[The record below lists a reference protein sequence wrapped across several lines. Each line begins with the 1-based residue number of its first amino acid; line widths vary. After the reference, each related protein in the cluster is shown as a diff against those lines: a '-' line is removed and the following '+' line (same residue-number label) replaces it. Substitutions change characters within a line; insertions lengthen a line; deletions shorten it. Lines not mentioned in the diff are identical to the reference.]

1 MPTIGFDHPLTTNDY
16 LNTMPETILIADDD
30 TSVITALHMLLQS
43 VGFDVVAVTTPQ
55 ALLEQVKIREY
66 AVALIDLNYQKD
78 TTSGQEGFALI
89 EQIKQLDE
97 YLPVVV
103 MTGYSSVDIAVNA
116 MKLGASD
123 FIQKPW
129 GNERLLRI
137 LKTQITLR
145 KMQIS
150 GAKLS
155 HENALLKNQIQQ
167 QGLSPSSHIVAQ
179 SPIMRQLLGQL
190 ERLAQSD
197 MSILLTGENG
207 TGKSLFAH
215 YIHQQSKRKKQP
227 FIAVN
232 MGAITENLF
241 ESEMF
246 GHIKGAFTDA
256 KDNRIG
262 RFELA
267 ESGSIFL
274 DEIANISL
282 NQQAK
287 LLRVLEERQFEKVGS
302 SKTQLVDIR
311 LICATNADLSAMVA
325 DGQFRQDLLY
335 RLNTVVLHIP
345 SLQERQQDIIPLADA
360 FLAKFATQYR
370 LKIRRFSDAALAAL
384 QAYQWPGNIR
394 ELAHI
399 IERAMFLSVGEQIEL
414 ADLALPIQNQP
425 RQQPP
430 LTLAENWSSA
440 SLDEIEKA
448 VIKQRLADNDNNPQA
463 TAESLGLSR
472 SAYYRRLEKYQ
483 LS

>member
-1 MPTIGFDHPLTTNDY
+1 MSD
-16 LNTMPETILIADDD
+16 TILIADDD
-30 TSVITALHMLLQS
+30 TGVITALHMFLQS

-55 ALLEQVKIREY
+55 ALLEQVTLREFS
-66 AVALIDLNYQKD
+66 VALIDLNYQKD

-103 MTGYSSVDIAVNA
+103 MTGYSSVEIAVNA

-123 FIQKPW
+123 FIKKPW
-129 GNERLLRI
+129 SNERLLRI
-137 LKTQITLR
+137 LQTQITLR
-145 KMQIS
+145 KMNIN
-150 GAKLS
+150 GAKLC

-167 QGLSPSSHIVAQ
+167 QNLSASSHIIAQ
-179 SPIMRQLLGQL
+179 SPVMQQLLGQL
-190 ERLAQSD
+190 KKLAQSD

-207 TGKSLFAH
+207 TGKSLFAD
-215 YIHQQSKRKKQP
+215 YIHQHSKRDSQA

-232 MGAITENLF
+232 MGAISESLF

-256 KDNRIG
+256 KENRIG

-282 NQQAK
+282 PQQAK

-302 SKTQLVDIR
+302 SKTQAVDIR
-311 LICATNADLSAMVA
+311 LISATNADLATLVA
-325 DGQFRQDLLY
+325 EGQFRQDLLY

-345 SLQERQQDIIPLADA
+345 SLRERKQDIKPLAHA
-360 FLAKFATQYR
+360 FLAKFAKQYR
-370 LKIRRFSDAALAAL
+370 LNTRCFSAAAL
-384 QAYQWPGNIR
+384 QALEDYTWPGNIR
-394 ELAHI
+394 ELAHT
-399 IERAMFLSVGEQIEL
+399 IERAMFLSGAQQIESDEL
-414 ADLALPIQNQP
+414 GLPQHNQ
-425 RQQPP
+425 QTA
-430 LTLAENWSSA
+430 LTLEANWHSA
-440 SLDEIEKA
+440 RLDEIEKE
-448 VIKQRLADNDNNPQA
+448 VIKRRLYDFKHHAHT

>member
-1 MPTIGFDHPLTTNDY
+1 MSD
-16 LNTMPETILIADDD
+16 TILIADDD
-30 TSVITALHMLLQS
+30 TSVITALHMFLQS

-55 ALLEQVKIREY
+55 ALLEQIKLREF
-66 AVALIDLNYQKD
+66 ALALIDLNYQKD

-97 YLPVVV
+97 YLPIVV
-103 MTGYSSVDIAVNA
+103 MTGYSSVEIAVNA

-123 FIQKPW
+123 FIKKPW

-145 KMQIS
+145 NMQIS
-150 GAKLS
+150 GAKLC
-155 HENALLKNQIQQ
+155 HENALLKNEIQQ
-167 QGLSPSSHIVAQ
+167 QGLSPNSQVVAQ
-179 SPIMRQLLGQL
+179 SPVMQKLLSQL
-190 ERLAQSD
+190 ERLAKSD

-215 YIHQQSKRKKQP
+215 YIHQHSARQDKP

-232 MGAITENLF
+232 MGAMTESLF

-256 KDNRIG
+256 KENRIG

-282 NQQAK
+282 PQQAK
-287 LLRVLEERQFEKVGS
+287 LLRVLEERKFEKVGS
-302 SKTQLVDIR
+302 SKTQAVNIR
-311 LICATNADLSAMVA
+311 LISATNANLDTLVA
-325 DGQFRQDLLY
+325 EGQFRQDLLY

-345 SLQERQQDIIPLADA
+345 SLRERKQDITPLAHA
-360 FLAKFATQYR
+360 FLTKFAQQYR
-370 LKIRRFSDAALAAL
+370 LNCRCFSAPALDALE
-384 QAYQWPGNIR
+384 AYNWPGNIR

-399 IERAMFLSVGEQIEL
+399 IERAMFLCGSEQIEL
-414 ADLALPIQNQP
+414 ADLGLP
-425 RQQPP
+425 QQSKS
-430 LTLAENWSSA
+430 AELSLESSWSHA
-440 SLDEIEKA
+440 SLDEIEKH
-448 VIKQRLADNDNNPQA
+448 VIQQRLTDFKHNPHT